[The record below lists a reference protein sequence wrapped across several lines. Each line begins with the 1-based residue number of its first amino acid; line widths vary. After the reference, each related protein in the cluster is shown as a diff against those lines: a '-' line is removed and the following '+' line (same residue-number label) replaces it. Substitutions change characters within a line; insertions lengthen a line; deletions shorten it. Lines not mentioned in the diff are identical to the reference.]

1 MRNFYLY
8 IQITIKTDLDVVICG
23 VLQRHIYSKNY
34 VEESMK
40 EQEMSVQEVAE
51 LASCLNTPAYELREL
66 IGEFK
71 G

>member
-1 MRNFYLY
+1 M
-8 IQITIKTDLDVVICG
+8 
-23 VLQRHIYSKNY
+23 QRHIYSKNY